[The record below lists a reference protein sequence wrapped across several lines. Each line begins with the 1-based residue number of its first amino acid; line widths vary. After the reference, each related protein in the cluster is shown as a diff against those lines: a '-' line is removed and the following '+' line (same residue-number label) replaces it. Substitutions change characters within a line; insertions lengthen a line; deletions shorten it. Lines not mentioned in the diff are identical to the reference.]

1 LGTLSLAVLWWF
13 RKEKRKQVITMLTIF
28 WLANIAIFWIPFMAY
43 NKIAYGQYIIS
54 PVGQDLYEGLGE
66 FPNDKGYVMDDGL
79 FGREMEEKYGLTLG
93 TAACDEKGKELFW
106 QAVQEDPIFYL
117 QCLVKRVR
125 FLFFFNPLWTSYVDD
140 LFKDAPTMKEKLIII
155 ATQPASFIMKC
166 IDYLGAKLW
175 YVELFLVLG
184 WLGCILL
191 IVQKK
196 YFPVLIIMAVIISSI
211 SKFPSHMESRYLVTF
226 YWAFSFFIGYLA
238 WSIKEYVS
246 QRWVKPK
253 V

>member
-1 LGTLSLAVLWWF
+1 
-13 RKEKRKQVITMLTIF
+13 
-28 WLANIAIFWIPFMAY
+28 
-43 NKIAYGQYIIS
+43 
-54 PVGQDLYEGLGE
+54 
-66 FPNDKGYVMDDGL
+66 
-79 FGREMEEKYGLTLG
+79 
-93 TAACDEKGKELFW
+93 
-106 QAVQEDPIFYL
+106 
-117 QCLVKRVR
+117 
-125 FLFFFNPLWTSYVDD
+125 
-140 LFKDAPTMKEKLIII
+140 MKEKLIII